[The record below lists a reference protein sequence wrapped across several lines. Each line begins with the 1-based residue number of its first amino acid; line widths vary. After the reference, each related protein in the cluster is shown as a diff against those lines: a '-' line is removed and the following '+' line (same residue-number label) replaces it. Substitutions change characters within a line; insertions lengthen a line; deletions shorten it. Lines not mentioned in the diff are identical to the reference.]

1 MTLHQPNTRRR
12 PAVQRSREATL
23 RTMDRCTK
31 CGICQVYCPV
41 AAVTDRFPG
50 PKYTGPQA
58 QRFRIIEQVREA
70 APALC
75 SGCGVCTSVCPNGVA
90 ITDIITMAKADMVRA
105 EGGLPLRQRLLNR
118 PDLIGRLGGLWPS
131 MANRILG
138 NGPLRQLADQLLGI
152 DRDAPLPKFRGRAFR
167 RWLDG
172 QRQPDGDTLAYFSG
186 CAVEHYDPQ
195 VGIAAVKVL
204 NHLGYR
210 VEAPS
215 GACCGLPML
224 SSGDWGSAEE
234 RASKLIGAL
243 APATQGGRKI
253 VATSTSC
260 SLTLRSKYAT
270 LLDKADGDA
279 NLVAGSVVDIC
290 EYLREGAI
298 ERLAGDLQAL
308 PHRALYH
315 GPCQLR
321 GHAMGLPAVE
331 LLRRVPGLDLALSE
345 AACCGVAGTYGYE
358 RDKHNI
364 AVAVGASLREQVAEE
379 NPDFVICDSETC
391 RWNIAATTG
400 RPCLHP
406 IEVLAASLIG
416 LDPLN
421 RTLQQG

>member
-1 MTLHQPNTRRR
+1 
-12 PAVQRSREATL
+12 
-23 RTMDRCTK
+23 MDSCTK

-75 SGCGVCTSVCPNGVA
+75 SGCGVCTSVCPNDVA
-90 ITDIITMAKADMVRA
+90 ITDIITIAKAGMVRT

-131 MANRILG
+131 LSNRILG
-138 NGPLRQLADQLLGI
+138 NGPLRWLANQLIGV
-152 DRDAPLPKFRGRAFR
+152 DRDAPLPRFHGRAFR

-172 QRQPDGDTLAYFSG
+172 RRQPDGDTLAYFSG

-195 VGIAAVKVL
+195 VGVAAVEVL

-224 SSGDWGSAEE
+224 SSGDWGPAEE
-234 RASKLIGAL
+234 RASELIAAL
-243 APATQGGRKI
+243 APAAGEGRTI
-253 VATSTSC
+253 LATSTSC
-260 SLTLRSKYAT
+260 SLTLRSKYAA
-270 LLDKADGDA
+270 LLDKVDGDA
-279 NLVAGSVVDIC
+279 DLVAGSVVDIC

-298 ERLAGDLQAL
+298 ERLAGDFQAL
-308 PHRALYH
+308 SQRALYH

-331 LLRRVPGLDLALSE
+331 LLRRIPGLDLVLSE
-345 AACCGVAGTYGYE
+345 AVCCGVAGTYGYD
-358 RDKHNI
+358 RDKHDI
-364 AVAVGASLREQVAEE
+364 AVAVGTSLRDQIAQER
-379 NPDFVICDSETC
+379 PDFVICDSETC

-400 RPCLHP
+400 RPCFHP
-406 IEVLAASLIG
+406 IEVIAAALFG
-416 LDPLN
+416 RDLLN
-421 RTLQQG
+421 RTRQQN

>member
-1 MTLHQPNTRRR
+1 
-12 PAVQRSREATL
+12 
-23 RTMDRCTK
+23 MDRCTK
-31 CGICQVYCPV
+31 CGICQVNCPV

-58 QRFRIIEQVREA
+58 QRFRIIEQISEA

-75 SGCGVCTSVCPNGVA
+75 SGCGVCTSVCPNDVA
-90 ITDIITMAKADMVRA
+90 ITDIITLAKADMVRI

-172 QRQPDGDTLAYFSG
+172 RRQPDGDTLAYFSG

-195 VGIAAVKVL
+195 VGIDAVKVL

-224 SSGDWGSAEE
+224 SSGAWGSAEK
-234 RASKLIGAL
+234 RATKLIGAL
-243 APATQGGRKI
+243 APAAQGGRKI

-260 SLTLRSKYAT
+260 SLTLRSKYAAV
-270 LLDKADGDA
+270 LDKADGDA

-290 EYLREGAI
+290 EYFREGAI

-331 LLRRVPGLDLALSE
+331 LLRRVPGLDLVLSE
-345 AACCGVAGTYGYE
+345 AACCGVAGTYGYD
-358 RDKHNI
+358 RDKHDI

-406 IEVLAASLIG
+406 IEVLAASLLG
-416 LDPLN
+416 RDPLN

>member
-1 MTLHQPNTRRR
+1 MTLHRTSAGQR
-12 PAVQRSREATL
+12 PAARRGREATL
-23 RTMDRCTK
+23 RTMDSCTK

-75 SGCGVCTSVCPNGVA
+75 SGCGVCTSVCPNDVA
-90 ITDIITMAKADMVRA
+90 ITDIITLAKADMVRV
-105 EGGLPLRQRLLNR
+105 EGGLPLRQRLLNQ

-131 MANRILG
+131 LANHILG
-138 NGPLRQLADQLLGI
+138 NGPLRRLADQLLGI
-152 DRDAPLPKFRGRAFR
+152 DRDAPLPRFRGRAFR
-167 RWLDG
+167 RWLEG
-172 QRQPDGDTLAYFSG
+172 RRQPDGDTLAYFSG
-186 CAVEHYDPQ
+186 CAVEHFDPR
-195 VGIAAVKVL
+195 VGIAAVEVL

-215 GACCGLPML
+215 DGCCGLPML
-224 SSGDWGSAEE
+224 SSGDWGPAEE
-234 RASKLIGAL
+234 RASELLAAL
-243 APATQGGRKI
+243 APAAREGRTI
-253 VATSTSC
+253 LATSTSC
-260 SLTLRSKYAT
+260 SLTLRSKYAA
-270 LLDKADGDA
+270 LLDKVDGDA
-279 NLVAGSVVDIC
+279 DLVAGSVADIC
-290 EYLREGAI
+290 EYLREGSI
-298 ERLAGDLQAL
+298 DRLAGDFQTLS
-308 PHRALYH
+308 HRALYH

-321 GHAMGLPAVE
+321 GHAMGLPAAE

-345 AACCGVAGTYGYE
+345 AACCGVAGTYGYD
-358 RDKHNI
+358 RDKHDI
-364 AVAVGASLREQVAEE
+364 AVAVGAGLREQIAEE

-406 IEVLAASLIG
+406 IEVLAASLLG
-416 LDPLN
+416 RDPLN

>member
-1 MTLHQPNTRRR
+1 
-12 PAVQRSREATL
+12 
-23 RTMDRCTK
+23 MDRCTK

-75 SGCGVCTSVCPNGVA
+75 SGCGVCTSVCPNDVA
-90 ITDIITMAKADMVRA
+90 ITDIITIANADMVRT
-105 EGGLPLRQRLLNR
+105 EGGPSLRQRLLNR

-131 MANRILG
+131 MANRVLG
-138 NGPLRQLADQLLGI
+138 NGPLRRLADQLLGI
-152 DRDAPLPKFRGRAFR
+152 DRDAPLPKFHGRAFR
-167 RWLDG
+167 RWLNAR
-172 QRQPDGDTLAYFSG
+172 RQPNGDTLAYFSG

-195 VGIAAVKVL
+195 VGVAAVEVL

-224 SSGDWGSAEE
+224 SSGDWGPAEE
-234 RASKLIGAL
+234 RASEIIAAL
-243 APATQGGRKI
+243 APAAREGRTI
-253 VATSTSC
+253 LATSTSC
-260 SLTLRSKYAT
+260 SLTLRSKYAA
-270 LLDKADGDA
+270 LLDRVDGDA
-279 NLVAGSVVDIC
+279 DLVAGSVVDIC
-290 EYLREGAI
+290 EYLREAAI
-298 ERLAGDLQAL
+298 ERLAGDFQAL
-308 PHRALYH
+308 AHRALYH

-345 AACCGVAGTYGYE
+345 AACCGVAGTYGYD
-358 RDKHNI
+358 RDKHDI
-364 AVAVGASLREQVAEE
+364 AIAVGAGLREQIAEE
-379 NPDFVICDSETC
+379 SPDFVICDSETC
-391 RWNIAATTG
+391 RWNIEATTG

-406 IEVLAASLIG
+406 IEVLAASLLG
-416 LDPLN
+416 RDPLN
-421 RTLQQG
+421 RTRQQN